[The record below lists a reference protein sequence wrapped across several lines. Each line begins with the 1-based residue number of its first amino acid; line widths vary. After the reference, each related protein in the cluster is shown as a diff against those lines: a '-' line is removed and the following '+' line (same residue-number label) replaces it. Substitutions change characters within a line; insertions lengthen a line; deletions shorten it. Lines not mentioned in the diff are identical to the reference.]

1 MTIVSEI
8 ASNLESVR
16 AIISQAAADSDRSP
30 TSISLIGVSKQQPD
44 DRIEA
49 ALNAGLRIFGEN
61 RVQEAE
67 TRWGHRRQHI
77 LDLELHLIGPLQ
89 SNKVRAAVRLFD
101 VIQTIDRPRIAE
113 TVSRVMV
120 EEGRNLSCYVQV
132 NTGEEKQKAGVL
144 PHEAETFVKAC
155 IEDYKLNITGLMCI
169 PPAADAPAPHF
180 AFLKAMADRLNLPNI
195 SMGMS
200 ADYPAAIQLGATH
213 IRVGSAIFGTR
224 LTHSPSS
231 FAI

>member
-44 DRIEA
+44 DRIDA
-49 ALNAGLRIFGEN
+49 SLAAGLRVFGEN

-67 TRWGHRRQHI
+67 TRWEQRRKHI
-77 LDLELHLIGPLQ
+77 PDLELHLIGPLQ

-101 VIQTIDRPRIAE
+101 VIQTIDRPRLAA
-113 TVSRVMV
+113 TVSRVMA
-120 EEGRNLSCYVQV
+120 EEGRKLSCYVQV
-132 NTGEEKQKAGVL
+132 NTGEEEQKAGVL
-144 PHEAETFVKAC
+144 PSEAESFVKAC
-155 IEDYKLNITGLMCI
+155 VEDYRINVTGLMCI

-180 AFLKAMADRLNLPNI
+180 AFLKAMADRLKLPNV

-200 ADYPAAIQLGATH
+200 ADYPAAIELGATH
-213 IRVGSAIFGTR
+213 IRVGSAIFGNR
-224 LTHSPSS
+224 LPHGSTTS
-231 FAI
+231 

>member
-8 ASNLESVR
+8 QSNLERVR
-16 AIISQAAADSDRSP
+16 ETISQAANDSDRST
-30 TSISLIGVSKQQPD
+30 TSITLIGVSKQQPD
-44 DRIEA
+44 DRIA
-49 ALNAGLRIFGEN
+49 ASLEAGLRVFGEN

-67 TRWGHRRQHI
+67 IRWGQRRKHI

-113 TVSRVMV
+113 SLSRIMA

-132 NTGEEKQKAGVL
+132 NTGEEKQKAGIL
-144 PHEAETFVKAC
+144 PSEAEAFVKTC
-155 IEDYKLNITGLMCI
+155 IEDYKINVTGLMCI

-180 AFLKAMADRLNLPNI
+180 SFLKAMADRLNLPNV

-200 ADYPAAIQLGATH
+200 ADYPAAVQLGATH
-213 IRVGSAIFGTR
+213 IRIGSAIFGNR
-224 LTHSPSS
+224 LPHNSNSSPL
-231 FAI
+231 

>member
-8 ASNLESVR
+8 ARNLENVR
-16 AIISQAAADSDRSP
+16 ETISQAAADSDRSP
-30 TSISLIGVSKQQPD
+30 MSITLIGVSKQQPE

-49 ALNAGLRIFGEN
+49 SLNAGLRVFGEN

-67 TRWGHRRQHI
+67 TRWGQRRKNI
-77 LDLELHLIGPLQ
+77 LNLELHLIGPLQ

-113 TVSRVMV
+113 TVSRVMA
-120 EEGRNLSCYVQV
+120 EEGCRLSCYIQV

-144 PHEAETFVKAC
+144 PSEAEAFVKAC
-155 IEDYKLNITGLMCI
+155 IEDYRLNVTGLMCI
-169 PPAADAPAPHF
+169 PPAEDAPAPHF
-180 AFLKAMADRLNLPNI
+180 AFLKAMADRLNLPNV

-213 IRVGSAIFGTR
+213 IRVGSAIFGDR
-224 LTHSPSS
+224 PPHNSSSSP
-231 FAI
+231 I

>member
-16 AIISQAAADSDRSP
+16 ETILQVAADSDRSP
-30 TSISLIGVSKQQPD
+30 TSIILIGVSKQQPD

-49 ALNAGLRIFGEN
+49 ALTAGLRVFGEN

-67 TRWGHRRQHI
+67 SRWGQRRKHI
-77 LDLELHLIGPLQ
+77 CDLELHLIGPLQ

-113 TVSRVMV
+113 TLSRVMT
-120 EEGRNLSCYVQV
+120 EEGRRVSCYIQV

-144 PHEAETFVKAC
+144 PSEAQAFVKAC
-155 IEDYKLNITGLMCI
+155 IEDYGINVTGLMCI
-169 PPAADAPAPHF
+169 PPAGDAPAPHF
-180 AFLKAMADRLNLPNI
+180 AFLKAMADRLNLPNV

-213 IRVGSAIFGTR
+213 IRVGSAIFGNR
-224 LTHSPSS
+224 QPQG
-231 FAI
+231 

>member
-1 MTIVSEI
+1 MTISSEI

-16 AIISQAAADSDRSP
+16 ETILQAAADSDRSP
-30 TSISLIGVSKQQPD
+30 SSVTLIGVSKQQPD

-49 ALNAGLRIFGEN
+49 SLAAGLRVFGEN

-67 TRWGHRRQHI
+67 TRWGHRRKQI

-113 TVSRVMV
+113 SLSRAMT
-120 EEGRNLSCYVQV
+120 EEGRWLSCYVQV

-144 PHEAETFVKAC
+144 PTEAEAFVKAC
-155 IEDYKLNITGLMCI
+155 IDDYRINVTGLMCI
-169 PPAADAPAPHF
+169 PPAVDAPAPHF
-180 AFLKAMADRLNLPNI
+180 AFLKAMADRLNLPNV

-200 ADYPAAIQLGATH
+200 ADYPGAIQLGATH
-213 IRVGSAIFGTR
+213 IRVGSAIFGDR
-224 LTHSPSS
+224 PPQSSSSSP
-231 FAI
+231 I

>member
-16 AIISQAAADSDRSP
+16 ETISQVAADSDRFP
-30 TSISLIGVSKQQPD
+30 TSITLIGVSKQQPD

-49 ALNAGLRIFGEN
+49 ALTAGLRVFGEN

-67 TRWGHRRQHI
+67 SRWGQRRKNI

-89 SNKVRAAVRLFD
+89 SNKVRTAVRLFD
-101 VIQTIDRPRIAE
+101 VIQTIDRRRLAE
-113 TVSRVMV
+113 TVSRVMA
-120 EEGRNLSCYVQV
+120 EEGRKLSCYVQV
-132 NTGEEKQKAGVL
+132 NTGEEEQKAGVL
-144 PHEAETFVKAC
+144 PSEAESFVKAC
-155 IEDYKLNITGLMCI
+155 VEDYRLNVTGLMCI
-169 PPAADAPAPHF
+169 PPVTDAPAPHF
-180 AFLKAMADRLNLPNI
+180 AFLKAMADRLDLPNV

-213 IRVGSAIFGTR
+213 IRVGSAIFGNR
-224 LTHSPSS
+224 LPQG
-231 FAI
+231 

>member
-8 ASNLESVR
+8 ARNLENVR
-16 AIISQAAADSDRSP
+16 ETISRAAADSDRSP
-30 TSISLIGVSKQQPD
+30 MSITLIGVSKQQPE

-49 ALNAGLRIFGEN
+49 SLNAGLRVFGEN

-67 TRWGHRRQHI
+67 TRWGQRRKNI

-113 TVSRVMV
+113 TVSRVMA
-120 EEGRNLSCYVQV
+120 EEERSLSCYIQV

-144 PHEAETFVKAC
+144 PSEAEAFVKAC
-155 IEDYKLNITGLMCI
+155 IEDYRLNVTGLMCI
-169 PPAADAPAPHF
+169 PPAEDAPAPHF
-180 AFLKAMADRLNLPNI
+180 AFLKAMADRLNLPNV

-213 IRVGSAIFGTR
+213 IRVGSAIFGDR
-224 LTHSPSS
+224 PPHNSSSSP
-231 FAI
+231 I

>member
-8 ASNLESVR
+8 ASNLESIR
-16 AIISQAAADSDRSP
+16 ATISRAAADSDRSP
-30 TSISLIGVSKQQPD
+30 TSITLIGVSKQQPD
-44 DRIEA
+44 DRIQA
-49 ALNAGLRIFGEN
+49 SLNAGLRVFGEN

-67 TRWGHRRQHI
+67 TRWGQRRKNI

-113 TVSRVMV
+113 TVSRVV
-120 EEGRNLSCYVQV
+120 AEEGRKLNCYVQV

-144 PHEAETFVKAC
+144 PSEAEAFVKAC
-155 IEDYKLNITGLMCI
+155 IEDYRLNVTGLMCI
-169 PPAADAPAPHF
+169 PPAIDAPAPHF
-180 AFLKAMADRLNLPNI
+180 AFLKAMADRLKLPNV

-213 IRVGSAIFGTR
+213 IRVGSAIFGNR
-224 LTHSPSS
+224 LPHG
-231 FAI
+231 

>member
-8 ASNLESVR
+8 VRNLDIVR
-16 AIISQAAADSDRSP
+16 EAISQAVVDSDRSP
-30 TSISLIGVSKQQPD
+30 TSITLIGVSKQQPD

-49 ALNAGLRIFGEN
+49 SLAAGLRVFAEN

-67 TRWGHRRQHI
+67 IRWGERRKRI
-77 LDLELHLIGPLQ
+77 LDLEIHLIGPLQ
-89 SNKVRAAVRLFD
+89 TNKVRAAVRLFD
-101 VIQTIDRPRIAE
+101 VIQTVDRPRIAE
-113 TVSRVMV
+113 TLSRVMA
-120 EEGRNLSCYVQV
+120 EEGRKLSFYVQV

-144 PHEAETFVKAC
+144 PGEAEAFVKAC
-155 IEDYKLNITGLMCI
+155 IQDYKLQVTGLMCI

-200 ADYPAAIQLGATH
+200 ADYPVAIQLGATH
-213 IRVGSAIFGTR
+213 IRVGSAIFGNR
-224 LTHSPSS
+224 LPAGSTTS
-231 FAI
+231 